1 MFHDRQDQVLVHNEI
16 VVHMDINKNVHYKST
31 NYLHLEIVSFKTYYK
46 KLEFINDN
54 NMYTCSVIDKIKCL
68 YTMKLLYI
76 WTSTKMYTTSLQTI
90 YILK

>member
-1 MFHDRQDQVLVHNEI
+1 
-16 VVHMDINKNVHYKST
+16 MDINKNVHYKST
-31 NYLHLEIVSFKTYYK
+31 NYLHLKIISFKIYYK

-54 NMYTCSVIDKIKCL
+54 NIYTCSMIDKINCL

-90 YILK
+90 YILIELKCTV